1 MRRLAAVVLA
11 VAVLAGCGKA
21 QSGNGFVSGDGS
33 YTTVAVKDRKPAP
46 ALAGTTVDGATFDP
60 SVLTGKVVVI
70 NVWGSWCAPCRKEA
84 PDLESAAKK
93 TAGTAVF
100 VGINTRDL
108 DKAPAQAFQRAFG
121 ISYVSLY
128 DPTGSLLLGFSDL
141 PPNAIPSTL
150 VLDTNGR
157 VAARIVGA
165 TTEATLVGIVSD
177 VAAGR

>member
-11 VAVLAGCGKA
+11 FAVLAGCGKA

-33 YTTVAVKDRKPAP
+33 YTTIAVKDRRPAP
-46 ALAGTTVDGATFDP
+46 ALSGTTVDGATFDA
-60 SVLTGKVVVI
+60 STLAGKVVVI
-70 NVWGSWCAPCRKEA
+70 NVWGSWCAPCRLEA

-108 DKAPAQAFQRAFG
+108 DRAPAQAFQRSFG
-121 ISYVSLY
+121 ITYQSLY
-128 DPTGSLLLGFSDL
+128 DPTGALLLGFTDL

-150 VLDTNGR
+150 VLDKDGR

-177 VAAGR
+177 VAEGR

>member
-1 MRRLAAVVLA
+1 MRRLAAILLVL
-11 VAVLAGCGKA
+11 LAGCGTA
-21 QSGNGFVSGDGS
+21 QAGSGFVSGDGS
-33 YTTVAVKDRKPAP
+33 YTTVPPDQRKPAP
-46 ALAGTTVDGATFDP
+46 TLAGTTVDGAAFDA
-60 SVLTGKVVVI
+60 SALQGKIVVV

-84 PDLESAAKK
+84 PDLQAAAAQ
-93 TAGTAVF
+93 TTGTAIF

-121 ISYVSLY
+121 ITYTSLY

-150 VLDTNGR
+150 VIDAKGR

-165 TTEATLVGIVSD
+165 TTTATIVGIVTDISE
-177 VAAGR
+177 GR